1 MDMVIQGHWQ
11 CHSSFDSTKTTSSS
25 LFKETVSNIYVWGK
39 NKQRLLF
46 IRSVLCDVYWL
57 LRCWISP
64 YYGDGLNV
72 HATGALNNMACHR
85 CYTDGDAMT

>member
-39 NKQRLLF
+39 NRERLLF
-46 IRSVLCDVYWL
+46 VRSVLCDVY
-57 LRCWISP
+57 
-64 YYGDGLNV
+64 
-72 HATGALNNMACHR
+72 
-85 CYTDGDAMT
+85 